1 MILSDGDID
10 HIIKSGKAFLVNPY
24 NDEMLQPNSVDLTLG
39 WELRS
44 VSGKSIDLRCSS
56 YKLKPQEFILGSTFE
71 KVHLPYDLC
80 GHIDGKSSIGRLGV
94 FIENSGFVDSGF
106 TGNITLEIY
115 NASDKEFELYHGMS
129 ICQIIFQ
136 TLTSPVRKPYGT
148 RNNHYQGSD
157 GTVLS
162 KWSGRDGYS

>member
-24 NDEMLQPNSVDLTLG
+24 NEEMLQPNSVDMTLG
-39 WELRS
+39 WELKTLN
-44 VSGKSIDLRCSS
+44 GKSIDLRCSS
-56 YKLKPQEFILGSTFE
+56 YKLKPKEFLLGSTFE
-71 KVHLPYDLC
+71 KVSMPHDLC

-106 TGNITLEIY
+106 VGNITLEIY
-115 NASDKEFELYHGMS
+115 NASDKEFELYNGMS

-136 TLTSPVRKPYGT
+136 TLTSPVTIPYG
-148 RNNHYQGSD
+148 RRDNHYQHSE

-162 KWSGRDGYS
+162 KYEGI

>member
-39 WELRS
+39 DELKKIN
-44 VSGKSIDLRCSS
+44 GKSIDLRQSS
-56 YKLKPQEFILGSTFE
+56 YKIKPHEFLLGSTLE
-71 KVHLPYDLC
+71 KVNIPYDLV
-80 GHIDGKSSIGRLGV
+80 GHIDGKSSLGRLGV
-94 FIENSGFVDSGF
+94 FIHVSSGFIDSGF
-106 TGNITLEIY
+106 SGNVTLEIY
-115 NASDKEFELYHGMS
+115 NCSDKEFELYHGMS
-129 ICQIIFQ
+129 ICQIVFQ

-148 RNNHYQGSD
+148 RDNHYQNSD

-162 KWSGRDGYS
+162 KWEGL

>member
-10 HIIKSGKAFLVNPY
+10 HIIKSGQAFLVNPY
-24 NDEMLQPNSVDLTLG
+24 NEEMLQPCSVDMTLG
-39 WELRS
+39 WELKNIH
-44 VSGKSIDLRCSS
+44 GKSIDLRCSS

-71 KVHLPYDLC
+71 KVHIPYNLC

-115 NASDKEFELYHGMS
+115 NASDKEFEWYENLS
-129 ICQIIFQ
+129 NII
-136 TLTSPVRKPYGT
+136 P
-148 RNNHYQGSD
+148 NIN
-157 GTVLS
+157 
-162 KWSGRDGYS
+162 

>member
-24 NDEMLQPNSVDLTLG
+24 NEEMLQPNSIDMTLG
-39 WELRS
+39 WELKTLN
-44 VSGKSIDLRCSS
+44 GKSIDLRCSS
-56 YKLKPQEFILGSTFE
+56 YKLKPKEFILGSTFE
-71 KVHLPYDLC
+71 KVSMPHDLC

-106 TGNITLEIY
+106 VGNITLEIY
-115 NASDKEFELYHGMS
+115 NASDKEFELYNGMS

-136 TLTSPVRKPYGT
+136 TLTSPVTIPYG
-148 RNNHYQGSD
+148 RRDNHYQHSE

-162 KWSGRDGYS
+162 KYEGI

>member
-24 NDEMLQPNSVDLTLG
+24 NEENLQPNSVDLTLG
-39 WELRS
+39 DELKKLN
-44 VSGKSIDLRCSS
+44 GKSIDLRQSS
-56 YKLKPQEFILGSTFE
+56 YKLKPQEFLLGSTME
-71 KVHLPYDLC
+71 KIHMPHDLC

-115 NASDKEFELYHGMS
+115 NASDKEFELYHGMD
-129 ICQIIFQ
+129 ICQILFQ
-136 TLTSPVRKPYGT
+136 TLTSPVRKPYGM
-148 RNNHYQGSD
+148 RNNHYQGSE

-162 KWSGRDGYS
+162 RYEPL

>member
-24 NDEMLQPNSVDLTLG
+24 NEEMLQPNSIDMTLG
-39 WELRS
+39 WELKTLN
-44 VSGKSIDLRCSS
+44 GKSIDLRCSS
-56 YKLKPQEFILGSTFE
+56 YKLKPKEFILGSTFE
-71 KVHLPYDLC
+71 KVSMPHDLC

-115 NASDKEFELYHGMS
+115 NASDKEFELYNGMS

-136 TLTSPVRKPYGT
+136 TLTSPVTIPYG
-148 RNNHYQGSD
+148 RRDNHYQHSE

-162 KWSGRDGYS
+162 KYEGV

>member
-1 MILSDGDID
+1 MILSDRDID

-24 NDEMLQPNSVDLTLG
+24 NEEMLQPNSIDLTLG
-39 WELRS
+39 WELKNLH
-44 VSGKSIDLRCSS
+44 GKSIDLRCGS
-56 YKLKPQEFILGSTFE
+56 YKLKPNEFILGSTEE
-71 KVHLPYDLC
+71 KIYCPHDIC

-115 NASDKEFELYHGMS
+115 NASDKEFELYHGMN

-136 TLTSPVRKPYGT
+136 TLTSPVLKPYGQ
-148 RNNHYQGSD
+148 RDNHYQGSE

-162 KWSGRDGYS
+162 KWEGL